1 MAQVHLPIALR
12 DLTGGTAVVA
22 AAGTTVREVVDD
34 LERQF
39 PGIKDRLC
47 RGAVLRPGLMAVVGS
62 KMSAGLSE
70 PVRPDDEVH
79 FLPALGGG

>member
-1 MAQVHLPIALR
+1 MAQVHLPSALR
-12 DLTGGTAVVA
+12 DLTDGTAVVV
-22 AAGTTVREVVDD
+22 AGGATVREVVEN

-39 PGIKDRLC
+39 PGIKGRLC

-62 KMSAGLSE
+62 KMSAGLNE
-70 PVRPDDEVH
+70 PVGPDDEVH

>member
-1 MAQVHLPIALR
+1 MAQVHLPAALR
-12 DLTGGTAVVA
+12 DLTAGATVVTAGG
-22 AAGTTVREVVDD
+22 GTVREVIAD

-39 PGIKDRLC
+39 PGVQDRLC

-62 KMSAGLSE
+62 QMSAGLNAA
-70 PVRPDDEVH
+70 VGPDDEVH

>member
-1 MAQVHLPIALR
+1 MAQVHLPSALH
-12 DLTGGTAVVA
+12 DLTGGASAVA
-22 AAGTTVREVVDD
+22 AAGTTVREVVAD

-39 PGIKDRLC
+39 PGIQDRLC

-62 KMSAGLSE
+62 KMSAGLNE
-70 PVRPDDEVH
+70 PVGPDDEVH